1 MSNIVETLERF
12 FHNARI
18 LSVFDRYGV
27 SPFRG
32 GLIMCSAWV
41 AFVLFF
47 EFIAGRLNAEFLAA
61 QNDGFEIEIAMAIL
75 LGVFLFYVIAAIA
88 AHEERTQKTVEALRS
103 LTELPEQELTF
114 RVEKLG
120 KFPLWR
126 MLLVCGIGFV
136 MGMAAPL
143 AEYLIVG
150 DYSAYIPSL
159 WGPEVYVHRIMGP
172 LLGVAVSILIHAIVS
187 DSTQFWSL
195 ARRLQSVELTDL
207 GRYAPFTDQGLTN
220 AVIIMGFVSMFAFLG
235 FVDRYVFL
243 VSTVMLYGCG
253 AALLGLLLPVW
264 ALRGRIKAEKEK
276 EASWCRARIPAAKVA
291 LAAGKPGAAQELAG
305 LITYLRDIEEVNTW
319 PVAPGGITRF
329 GLFLLIPL
337 GSWAGGAIVERL
349 VDSAIG

>member
-1 MSNIVETLERF
+1 MSGLAHTLEKS
-12 FHNARI
+12 FHNARA
-18 LSVFDRYGV
+18 LALFDRFGV

-32 GLIMCSAWV
+32 GFILCSAW
-41 AFVLFF
+41 ALLILFF
-47 EFIAGRLNAEFLAA
+47 EFIAGRLSADFLA
-61 QNDGFEIEIAMAIL
+61 NEDDGFLIEVAMAIL
-75 LGVFLFYVIAAIA
+75 LGVFLFYVLAATA
-88 AHEERTQKTVEALRS
+88 VHEQRTRKTVEALGA
-103 LTELPEQELTF
+103 LTELPEQELAA

-126 MLLVCGIGFV
+126 MLVVCGTGFF

-150 DYSAYIPSL
+150 DYSAYTPSL
-159 WGPEVYVHRIMGP
+159 WGPEVYVHRVVGP
-172 LLGVAVSILIHAIVS
+172 LLGLGVSILIHAIVS

-195 ARRLQSVELTDL
+195 ARRLRSVDLTNL

-220 AVIIMGFVSMFAFLG
+220 AAIIMGFVSMFAFLG
-235 FVDRYVFL
+235 IVDRYVFL

-276 EASWCRARIPAAKVA
+276 EASWCRARIPA
-291 LAAGKPGAAQELAG
+291 LRENLIAGNAGAAQELAG
-305 LITYLRDIEEVNTW
+305 LITYLRDIEGVNTW
-319 PVAPGGITRF
+319 PVAPGGLTRF
-329 GLFLLIPL
+329 GLFLLIPI
-337 GSWAGGAIVERL
+337 GSWAGGALMERL